1 MTYKCEYKLRC
12 VEWEQDSLQ
21 CCIFYQFCR
30 GYKQFKEEEKQHQK
44 AIHQSKVRRLEND
57 IR

>member
-30 GYKQFKEEEKQHQK
+30 GYKHFKKDERKMHE
-44 AIHQSKVRRLEND
+44 IHEHENKIRKLEGFK
-57 IR
+57 